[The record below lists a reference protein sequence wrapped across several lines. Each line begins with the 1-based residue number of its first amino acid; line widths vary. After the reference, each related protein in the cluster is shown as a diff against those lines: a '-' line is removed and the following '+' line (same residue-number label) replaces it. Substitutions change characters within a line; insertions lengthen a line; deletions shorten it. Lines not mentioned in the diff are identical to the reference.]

1 MRPPDRPPDRTT
13 DISLY
18 GPAIR
23 AILFPSGLCT
33 VMIRAKRRFSP
44 HVQGT
49 QGLVVN

>member
-1 MRPPDRPPDRTT
+1 MRPPDRPPDRIT

-23 AILFPSGLCT
+23 A
-33 VMIRAKRRFSP
+33 KKRFSP
-44 HVQGT
+44 PVQGT